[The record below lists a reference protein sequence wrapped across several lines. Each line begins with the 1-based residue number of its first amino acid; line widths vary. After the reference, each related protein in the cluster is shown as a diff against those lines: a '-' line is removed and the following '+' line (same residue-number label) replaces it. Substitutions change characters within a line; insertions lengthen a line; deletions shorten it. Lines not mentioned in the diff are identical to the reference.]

1 MPAATRCQTWRAL
14 VVARLWTLSDACND
28 HAGGDPE
35 AWAECGGEA
44 GMLDDRLT
52 RLGDPALDAWVDGD
66 ESILEKLEQE
76 RPIPLTGE
84 ATAGDNSKKKDTVAR
99 AAIVATDN
107 VAEANGDD
115 YLPGL

>member
-1 MPAATRCQTWRAL
+1 ML

-28 HAGGDPE
+28 HAGGHPE
-35 AWAECGGEA
+35 ALAECEGEA

-107 VAEANGDD
+107 VAVANGDD

>member
-1 MPAATRCQTWRAL
+1 
-14 VVARLWTLSDACND
+14 
-28 HAGGDPE
+28 
-35 AWAECGGEA
+35 
-44 GMLDDRLT
+44 MLDDRLT

>member
-1 MPAATRCQTWRAL
+1 ML

-28 HAGGDPE
+28 HAGGHPE
-35 AWAECGGEA
+35 AWAECEGEA

-107 VAEANGDD
+107 VAVANGDD